1 MIMNKLTPL
10 QRLGIS
16 HLLVNYRFHGN
27 QWFESG
33 SITFQYNE
41 RGKFYVMWV
50 KIHQREIVLQ
60 FTLKECENI
69 DCNFR
74 YYCCYKP
81 EDLMFTVEDDN
92 EKVVES

>member
-1 MIMNKLTPL
+1 MYKLTPL

-16 HLLVNYRFHGN
+16 HLLVNFRFHGN

-33 SITFQYNE
+33 YITFKYNE
-41 RGKFYVMWV
+41 YAKCYIMWV
-50 KIHQREIVLQ
+50 KCNQREIMIQ
-60 FTLKECENI
+60 FSLKLCENI

-74 YYCCYKP
+74 YYCSYKP

>member
-1 MIMNKLTPL
+1 MIGNKLTPL

-16 HLLVNYRFHGN
+16 HLLVNFRFHGN

-33 SITFQYNE
+33 YITFKYNE
-41 RGKFYVMWV
+41 YAKCYIMWV
-50 KIHQREIVLQ
+50 KCNQREIMIQ
-60 FTLKECENI
+60 FSLKPCENI
-69 DCNFR
+69 DCSFR

>member
-1 MIMNKLTPL
+1 MGKLTPL

-27 QWFESG
+27 QFFESG
-33 SITFQYNE
+33 TIVFRYNE
-41 RGKFYVMWV
+41 RAKLYNVYV
-50 KIHQREIVLQ
+50 KIHQREVTIQ

-69 DCNFR
+69 DCTQE
-74 YYCCYKP
+74 YYCRYDYEEIMFVI
-81 EDLMFTVEDDN
+81 EDIN

>member
-1 MIMNKLTPL
+1 MNKLTPL

-41 RGKFYVMWV
+41 RGKFYIMWV
-50 KIHQREIVLQ
+50 KVHQREIVLQ
-60 FTLKECENI
+60 FNLKECENI
-69 DCNFR
+69 NCNLS

-81 EDLMFTVEDDN
+81 EDLMFTVEDDF

>member
-1 MIMNKLTPL
+1 MNKLTPL

-16 HLLVNYRFHGN
+16 HLLINFRFHGN

-33 SITFQYNE
+33 IITFRYNE
-41 RGKFYVMWV
+41 YAKIYNVYV
-50 KIHQREIVLQ
+50 KTHQREITIQ

-69 DCNFR
+69 DCSFR

-81 EDLMFTVEDDN
+81 EDLMFTVEDIN
-92 EKVVES
+92 EKVIES

>member
-1 MIMNKLTPL
+1 MNKLTPL

-16 HLLVNYRFHGN
+16 HLLVNFRFHGN

-33 SITFQYNE
+33 TITFKYNE
-41 RGKFYVMWV
+41 LGKFYIMWV
-50 KIHQREIVLQ
+50 KCYQREIMIQ
-60 FTLKECENI
+60 FQLKLCENI
-69 DCNFR
+69 DCNYR

>member
-1 MIMNKLTPL
+1 MNKLTTL

-16 HLLVNYRFHGN
+16 QLLVNFRFHGN

-33 SITFQYNE
+33 IITFKYNE
-41 RGKFYVMWV
+41 YGKYYIMRV
-50 KIHQREIVLQ
+50 KCYQREIMIQ
-60 FTLKECENI
+60 FQLKLCENI
-69 DCNFR
+69 DCNYR

-81 EDLMFTVEDDN
+81 EDLIFTVEDDN

>member
-1 MIMNKLTPL
+1 MIINKLTPL

-33 SITFQYNE
+33 DITFQYNE
-41 RGKFYVMWV
+41 RGKYYVMWV
-50 KIHQREIVLQ
+50 KVHQREIVLQ
-60 FTLKECENI
+60 FNLKECENI
-69 DCNFR
+69 DCSYR